1 MGILQSQ
8 AIPPGRGSGG
18 WFQMREPRHSW
29 GGIDPRRGMGGT
41 LALAD
46 DIHPGK
52 FFKFQTK
59 EVSKRPPPPPP

>member
-1 MGILQSQ
+1 
-8 AIPPGRGSGG
+8 
-18 WFQMREPRHSW
+18 
-29 GGIDPRRGMGGT
+29 MGGT